1 MREQVFICS
10 GCNRPIYEGESVTH
24 ILGEQWC
31 AQCINKAT
39 ETAVKVSDSDRE

>member
-1 MREQVFICS
+1 MREPIFVCS
-10 GCNRPIYEGESVTH
+10 GCGKLIFEGDSVTH